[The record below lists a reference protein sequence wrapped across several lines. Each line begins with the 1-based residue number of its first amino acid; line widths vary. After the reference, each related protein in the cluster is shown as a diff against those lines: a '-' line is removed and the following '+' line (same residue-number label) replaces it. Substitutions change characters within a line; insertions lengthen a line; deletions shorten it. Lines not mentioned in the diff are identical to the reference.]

1 MHLEPEFLPP
11 SYVERD
17 DFRIAFGDV
26 GPKDGPCVFLVHGL
40 AASGMQ
46 FTADAHYFA
55 QKGYRVIVPD
65 LRGHG
70 RSGMPISPAKQ
81 DFSTDKM
88 AADVLAIA
96 NAIKIDRFHYV
107 GNSLGGIL
115 GLKLLAT
122 EAARFK
128 SLATFGTT
136 YSLKTPQAGVEL
148 LRWIYKLLG
157 PNLIGK
163 IGAVGTT
170 KNKRARPIVRTM
182 LTQID
187 IDAVVNIVAHVAHT
201 T

>member
-1 MHLEPEFLPP
+1 
-11 SYVERD
+11 
-17 DFRIAFGDV
+17 
-26 GPKDGPCVFLVHGL
+26 
-40 AASGMQ
+40 
-46 FTADAHYFA
+46 
-55 QKGYRVIVPD
+55 
-65 LRGHG
+65 
-70 RSGMPISPAKQ
+70 MPISPAKQ

-170 KNKRARPIVRTM
+170 KNKKSPPNCAN
-182 LTQID
+182 
-187 IDAVVNIVAHVAHT
+187 DAHAD
-201 T
+201 